1 MQSFN
6 LDLMNVQQFVLYAN
20 CHACNRLFFFT
31 RSIDQS
37 TNVNK
42 NESSAVTETRKL
54 SDLHKSIYLRCSK
67 YHLGPGSLTKRF
79 GFWVLFIINDP
90 RGDA

>member
-1 MQSFN
+1 MQTV
-6 LDLMNVQQFVLYAN
+6 M
-20 CHACNRLFFFT
+20 HATGIFFFT

-42 NESSAVTETRKL
+42 NESSAVTETHKL

-79 GFWVLFIINDP
+79 GFLGFVYY
-90 RGDA
+90 

>member
-79 GFWVLFIINDP
+79 GFLGFVYY
-90 RGDA
+90 

>member
-1 MQSFN
+1 M
-6 LDLMNVQQFVLYAN
+6 
-20 CHACNRLFFFT
+20 HATGIFFFT
-31 RSIDQS
+31 RS

-79 GFWVLFIINDP
+79 GFLGFVYY
-90 RGDA
+90 

>member
-20 CHACNRLFFFT
+20 CHACNRLFFLL
-31 RSIDQS
+31 DLS
-37 TNVNK
+37 TSPQMRIK
-42 NESSAVTETRKL
+42 NESSAETETHKL
-54 SDLHKSIYLRCSK
+54 SDLHKSIYLRCSN

-79 GFWVLFIINDP
+79 GFLGFVYY
-90 RGDA
+90 